1 MALVGD
7 LTEGVARNC
16 FGSTAQN
23 PLLMIPSDAGLQDPS
38 LTVKNTFLELSI
50 PAEDAAAHPTRQR
63 TRSDVTD
70 MRNSPLVVAS
80 KSPTCS
86 PLLQP
91 VDETMQAV
99 PIDEVNFE
107 LLEEAALPDA
117 GVPRTRFGSEGEVV
131 AQVAA
136 GLGRDEPAYVVPNT
150 PSPFLHSAFPPSV
163 VPPFGA
169 FGYGMSDMGL
179 PPAYG
184 EGGEEGQDV
193 DGHFVQDVDGQFM
206 QGMQF
211 MPEMYDPNYGQYM
224 PYGWPGVG
232 VEGAAEGQD
241 VMPGSPEGPVPTE
254 NFTGG
259 QTSQEMESMSG
270 YLEEVNRRRQL
281 LQARNRRPQLQ
292 ESEEGVQSQ
301 PCEEQAAPAAS
312 SHAEGLHE
320 ALVEQVVAGDAT
332 NAFIASQ
339 EVAGSRRGKGKSRDA
354 PAAAEEEKNPERR
367 VGSGRSG
374 GRGGESP
381 TTGNGGSEA
390 ASGRGGGAGG
400 AEDRQ
405 AVAAMPT
412 ENNETS
418 NEPGNYTTVM
428 LRNIPNK
435 YTREMLIKQLNV
447 DFNGDYDFMYLP
459 IDFKNKCNVGYGFIN
474 FRSTSVC
481 DKFVKDFHG
490 VDVRKCL
497 PGLNSKKIVEVT
509 PARVQGLT
517 ENVRR
522 LRNSPVMNQ
531 LVDHPEWMPLLF
543 NDAGVE
549 IPFPMPDQPLPPVKP
564 RGRRNEATKDA
575 S

>member
-1 MALVGD
+1 
-7 LTEGVARNC
+7 
-16 FGSTAQN
+16 
-23 PLLMIPSDAGLQDPS
+23 MIPSDAGIQDPS

-50 PAEDAAAHPTRQR
+50 PAEDAGSLPPRQR
-63 TRSDVTD
+63 TRSDGTTD
-70 MRNSPLVVAS
+70 MRNSPLVVAA
-80 KSPTCS
+80 KSPICS

-107 LLEEAALPDA
+107 LLEEAALPEA
-117 GVPRTRFGSEGEVV
+117 GVPRARFGSEGEVV

-193 DGHFVQDVDGQFM
+193 DGHFVQDVDGQYM

-232 VEGAAEGQD
+232 VDGTAEGQE
-241 VMPGSPEGPVPTE
+241 VMPGSPEGPVPAE
-254 NFTGG
+254 SFTMA
-259 QTSQEMESMSG
+259 QTPQDMESMSG

-281 LQARNRRPQLQ
+281 LQARNRQQGRPQLQ
-292 ESEEGVQSQ
+292 ESEEVVQPQ
-301 PCEEQAAPAAS
+301 PCEEQIQPAAS

-320 ALVEQVVAGDAT
+320 APVEQVLANDVT
-332 NAFIASQ
+332 NAFIASP
-339 EVAGSRRGKGKSRDA
+339 EVSGSRRGKGKSRDA
-354 PAAAEEEKNPERR
+354 PAEDEKASERR
-367 VGSGRSG
+367 SGGGRS

-381 TTGNGGSEA
+381 TTGNVSSEA
-390 ASGRGGGAGG
+390 ASGRGGTGG
-400 AEDRQ
+400 SEDRQ
-405 AVAAMPT
+405 AAAAMPT
-412 ENNETS
+412 ESSES
-418 NEPGNYTTVM
+418 NDNKAPGQYTTVM

-447 DFNGDYDFMYLP
+447 DFNGEYDFMYLP

-474 FRSTSVC
+474 FRSSVVC
-481 DKFVKDFHG
+481 DKFVRDFHG

-497 PGLNSKKIVEVT
+497 PGLNSKKVVEVT

-531 LVDHPEWMPLLF
+531 LIDHPEWMPLLF
-543 NDAGVE
+543 NDVGVE

-564 RGRRNEATKDA
+564 RGRRNEATSKDA

>member
-1 MALVGD
+1 
-7 LTEGVARNC
+7 
-16 FGSTAQN
+16 
-23 PLLMIPSDAGLQDPS
+23 MIQSDAGNQDPS

-50 PAEDAAAHPTRQR
+50 PTEDAASQSRRQR
-63 TRSDVTD
+63 TRSDGTD
-70 MRNSPLVVAS
+70 IRNSPLVVAA
-80 KSPTCS
+80 KSPIGS

-232 VEGAAEGQD
+232 VDGTAEGQE
-241 VMPGSPEGPVPTE
+241 VMPGSPEGPVPE
-254 NFTGG
+254 AFTGG
-259 QTSQEMESMSG
+259 QPSQEMQSMSG

-281 LQARNRRPQLQ
+281 LQARNRHQVPPELQ
-292 ESEEGVQSQ
+292 ESEEVVQAQ
-301 PCEEQAAPAAS
+301 PCEEQVPIPPAAR
-312 SHAEGLHE
+312 SHEE
-320 ALVEQVVAGDAT
+320 AVQEAPVEQD
-332 NAFIASQ
+332 
-339 EVAGSRRGKGKSRDA
+339 VAGSRRGKGKSRA
-354 PAAAEEEKNPERR
+354 LPAEESP
-367 VGSGRSG
+367 GRAGNGKSG
-374 GRGGESP
+374 GRGGDSP
-381 TTGNGGSEA
+381 PARGNASSEA
-390 ASGRGGGAGG
+390 ASGQAGGAGG
-400 AEDRQ
+400 AEEKQ
-405 AVAAMPT
+405 TAMTTPA
-412 ENNETS
+412 ESNETS
-418 NEPGNYTTVM
+418 NDNKAMGNCTTVM

-447 DFNGDYDFMYLP
+447 DFNGEYDFMYLP

-474 FRSTSVC
+474 FRSSGVC

-497 PGLNSKKIVEVT
+497 PGLNSKKVVEVT

-564 RGRRNEATKDA
+564 RGRRNEATKDV

>member
-1 MALVGD
+1 MLWLHSLNGNAAHKSL
-7 LTEGVARNC
+7 R
-16 FGSTAQN
+16 
-23 PLLMIPSDAGLQDPS
+23 MIPSDAPDQDPS
-38 LTVKNTFLELSI
+38 LTVKNTFLELSV
-50 PAEDAAAHPTRQR
+50 PGEDATSQPRRQR
-63 TRSDVTD
+63 TRSDGTD
-70 MRNSPLVVAS
+70 IRNSPLVVAA

-117 GVPRTRFGSEGEVV
+117 GVSRARFGSEGEVV

-184 EGGEEGQDV
+184 DGGEEGQEAV
-193 DGHFVQDVDGQFM
+193 EGHFVQDVDGQFM

-232 VEGAAEGQD
+232 VDSNAEGQD
-241 VMPGSPEGPVPTE
+241 VMPGSPEGPVPAE
-254 NFTGG
+254 AFAAG
-259 QTSQEMESMSG
+259 QTPQEMESMSG

-281 LQARNRRPQLQ
+281 LQARSRQQVRSQLQ
-292 ESEEGVQSQ
+292 ESEEVAQ
-301 PCEEQAAPAAS
+301 PQTCEEQVPPATG
-312 SHAEGLHE
+312 SHAEGTHE
-320 ALVEQVVAGDAT
+320 APVEQDA
-332 NAFIASQ
+332 
-339 EVAGSRRGKGKSRDA
+339 AGSRRGKGKSRDT
-354 PAAAEEEKNPERR
+354 PVEEERAPERR
-367 VGSGRSG
+367 TGGGKSGGRSG
-374 GRGGESP
+374 DSPVMGNSGG
-381 TTGNGGSEA
+381 EA
-390 ASGRGGGAGG
+390 ASGRGGIGG
-400 AEDRQ
+400 AEDKH
-405 AVAAMPT
+405 AATTTT

-418 NEPGNYTTVM
+418 NDNKAPGHYTTVM

-447 DFNGDYDFMYLP
+447 DFNGEYDFMYLP

-474 FRSTSVC
+474 FRSTIVC

-531 LVDHPEWMPLLF
+531 LIDHPEWMPLLF

-564 RGRRNEATKDA
+564 RGRRNEAASKDA